1 MLSSGERRTFAQRRR
16 NGPGARTLPHL
27 RSESSIQWGYDRAVT
42 SQEKYTHGHHES
54 VLRSHTWRTIANSA
68 AYLAP
73 RLAPGLSL
81 LDVGCGPGTITVELA
96 DAVAPGRVVGVDA
109 SAEIIA
115 KAAGF
120 ERSNLDFVV
129 ANAYALPFENDTFDI
144 AHAHQTLQHVADPV
158 AVLRE
163 LRRVVKP
170 GGLVAARDVDYA
182 GLIVHPQS
190 HGLDEWLRIYELVHR
205 GNGGEPDAGRRL
217 KAWALDAGFEDV
229 ATSASIWNFSD
240 ATDREWWG
248 SMWEAR
254 VLQSA
259 FATDATGKGIATLA
273 ELDAISRAWRAWAD
287 TEAGWLAMPHGE
299 IIATA

>member
-27 RSESSIQWGYDRAVT
+27 RSEPSIQWGYDRAVT

-190 HGLDEWLRIYELVHR
+190 HGLDEWLRIYDLVHR
-205 GNGGEPDAGRRL
+205 DNGGEPDAGRRL

-259 FATDATGKGIATLA
+259 FAADATGKGIATPA